1 MPKDKFSVLEYLG
14 YTTLPSP
21 QTACFYAISGCF
33 ALAAAALALALAV
46 TAGGLA
52 TADEPPLPVPALTL
66 AAVGGVAPCGTT
78 THRTLSLALE
88 TERTVTVVGAVLTA
102 VG

>member
-1 MPKDKFSVLEYLG
+1 MSSTLERMPPVAVAHQTLYLVPG
-14 YTTLPSP
+14 ARPVTDTS
-21 QTACFYAISGCF
+21 
-33 ALAAAALALALAV
+33 ALALALAV